1 MLPMIGPAVDAEMRY
16 RRETLTRSYR
26 AAGGRTR
33 PGPRAWRWA
42 AHHPPRPAA
51 GATGRSAD

>member
-26 AAGGRTR
+26 AAGGGLRHR
-33 PGPRAWRWA
+33 QRARRWA
-42 AHHPPRPAA
+42 AHHLPRPAA
-51 GATGRSAD
+51 GGTCRSAE

>member
-26 AAGGRTR
+26 AGGGIRHR
-33 PGPRAWRWA
+33 RRARRWA
-42 AHHPPRPAA
+42 AHHEPRPAA
-51 GATGRSAD
+51 DARSRSAE